1 MLLDAEPRRRGER
14 RGEDKRGSNA
24 ETAEVCGFSAGPARS
39 RKRCSISGC
48 PLRRGPR
55 SLEGCFLT
63 RSRGDAEKAAEKTR
77 EVRTR
82 RQRRFVALARGLRGL
97 GSAVAL
103 AGVLDRKSTRL
114 NSSHRC
120 ISY

>member
-24 ETAEVCGFSAGPARS
+24 ESAEVCGFSAGPARS

-48 PLRRGPR
+48 PLRRR
-55 SLEGCFLT
+55 ARWMEGWFLT
-63 RSRGDAEKAAEKTR
+63 RRRGGAEKDAEKTR
-77 EVRTR
+77 EVRAR
-82 RQRRFVALARGLRGL
+82 SQRRSVASVRGLRGL

-103 AGVLDRKSTRL
+103 VGVL
-114 NSSHRC
+114 
-120 ISY
+120 